1 MKKLTNKKHILFC
14 EEYLANGMNGTAAY
28 KAVYKSVTKDR
39 IAEASASRLLSSVK
53 VKDYI
58 SKNIK
63 KTTDKLEIKR
73 EDLIRGTLDIAECYD
88 ELKRLALKEKLTS
101 PEEAKF
107 ARLSMIVK
115 ASDANK
121 ARDMIIR
128 ANGWN
133 EPEKQII
140 DHKGIEAINIS
151 IRRNNK
157 DEDGSRD

>member
-1 MKKLTNKKHILFC
+1 MSKLTNKKHILFC

-28 KAVYKSVTKDR
+28 KSVYKTVKKDKV
-39 IAEASASRLLSSVK
+39 AEASASRLLSSVK
-53 VKDYI
+53 VKEYI
-58 SKNIK
+58 DKNIK

-73 EDLIRGTLDIAECYD
+73 EDMLRGTLEIAECYD
-88 ELKRLALKEKLTS
+88 ELKRLALKEKLSST
-101 PEEAKF
+101 EESKF

-121 ARDMIIR
+121 SRDMIIR

-133 EPEKQII
+133 EPEKQVI

-151 IRRNNK
+151 IKRNN
-157 DEDGSRD
+157 DDGGRD